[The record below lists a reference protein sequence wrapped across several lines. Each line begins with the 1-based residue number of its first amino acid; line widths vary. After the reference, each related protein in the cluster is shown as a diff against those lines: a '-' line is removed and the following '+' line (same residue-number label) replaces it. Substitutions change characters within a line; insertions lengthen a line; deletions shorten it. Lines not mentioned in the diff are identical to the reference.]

1 VSDEQALFEGAV
13 GGDRD
18 GLNVLV
24 ARHRPIAHRIAVGIL
39 GDPDQ
44 AEDVAQDAMLR
55 LTAALPGF
63 QRARELRPWV
73 YRVTLNL
80 CRDQLRRW
88 RRRSRDL
95 PLDAAAGHPELAA
108 VPRPEREVDT
118 ERAHRAVRDA
128 LQRLPDEQREVVTL
142 RFISGLPY
150 AEIARITGTAQGTI
164 ASRVFRALKR
174 LGEQLDKRHLE
185 VVE

>member
-1 VSDEQALFEGAV
+1 MSQEQGLFERAV
-13 GGDRD
+13 GGDRGALD
-18 GLNVLV
+18 CLV
-24 ARHRPIAHRIAVGIL
+24 AIHRPLAHRIAVGIL
-39 GDPDQ
+39 GDRDQ

-55 LTAALPGF
+55 LSAALPGF
-63 QRARELRPWV
+63 QRAGELRPWV

-80 CRDQLRRW
+80 CRDQLRRR

-95 PLDAAAGHPELAA
+95 PLEAAAGHPELTDA
-108 VPRPEREVDT
+108 PRPERTVDA
-118 ERAHRAVRDA
+118 ERARRAVTEA
-128 LQRLPDEQREVVTL
+128 LKQLPDEQREVITL

-150 AEIARITGTAQGTI
+150 AEIARITSTAQGTI

-174 LGEQLDKRHLE
+174 LGELLDKRHLE